1 MKLSDATQSITQ
13 CQDECIIMMTLH
25 RKNHHDVMIFW
36 GGGGLFKS
44 KSTYSEAS
52 HPPNQQNFKTVTN
65 FQEKSVYE
73 ELDHFVIMYVGVFF
87 CLVNCINN

>member
-1 MKLSDATQSITQ
+1 
-13 CQDECIIMMTLH
+13 
-25 RKNHHDVMIFW
+25 MIFF
-36 GGGGLFKS
+36 GGRGGLFKS

-73 ELDHFVIMYVGVFF
+73 ELDHFVVMYVGVFF
-87 CLVNCINN
+87 VLLFV